1 MSNNEQGL
9 ASFRDRLREL
19 LQQDGR
25 SQVAFATDAQIDRST
40 LSQLLSANNRRLP
53 RVETLLAISRSTGA
67 SVDWLLGLS
76 SEGSIRADIVQEQLS
91 VSRSELSA
99 LDEEMIGWYQ
109 ESADTKIRYVPS
121 TLPDLLKTEAVIRHE
136 VARSTTIRPEQ
147 KMGTAEA
154 PRAIANV
161 PGSDV
166 ECANSLQALEGFA
179 RGEDIWATL
188 DSRHRIHQLDQM
200 IELCEDLYPSFRWYL
215 YDGRQSYAGAV
226 TVFGRRRAVLYLGQM
241 YIVLNAE
248 QHVLEFIKQFDELIR
263 AATVNP
269 PDVPDLLRRL
279 RAEVG

>member
-1 MSNNEQGL
+1 
-9 ASFRDRLREL
+9 
-19 LQQDGR
+19 
-25 SQVAFATDAQIDRST
+25 
-40 LSQLLSANNRRLP
+40 
-53 RVETLLAISRSTGA
+53 
-67 SVDWLLGLS
+67 
-76 SEGSIRADIVQEQLS
+76 
-91 VSRSELSA
+91 
-99 LDEEMIGWYQ
+99 
-109 ESADTKIRYVPS
+109 VPA

-136 VARSTTIRPEQ
+136 VARSMTIRPEQ

-188 DSRHRIHQLDQM
+188 DPRDRIHQLDQM
-200 IELCEDLYPSFRWYL
+200 IQLCEDLYPSFRWYL

-263 AATVNP
+263 AAKVNP

-279 RAEVG
+279 RGEVV